1 LAFGKTADFSNL
13 NLMAR
18 SNIPYKPHLSLT
30 ELTLPPG
37 AEWSPRSAGWAVI
50 QIGSGGGFWLQP
62 KENRELETGT
72 VLAVSPQT
80 QGSIRASQIGSLSL
94 QFFHVCP
101 ERLTGVL
108 TLNEQRFFETAST
121 REDYPVRI
129 LAATSPA
136 TALMAGVCGRKNQI
150 GAPARLQL
158 LQIFVELFGAE
169 LERGG
174 FEPLPAADATE
185 RLSKF
190 LKQTPASELI
200 NISQAELVQVT
211 RCTPRHFSRIFR
223 EVVGMSLR
231 DKRTELRLARAC
243 NLLATTQSKVVDV
256 ALESGYQSLS
266 LFNLMFTR
274 HKGLSPGEWRR
285 QNLGKSFQSHQ
296 SRRRFVLS
304 N

>member
-1 LAFGKTADFSNL
+1 
-13 NLMAR
+13 MAR
-18 SNIPYKPHLSLT
+18 SNIAYKPHLSLS

-37 AEWSPRSAGWAVI
+37 AEWAPRLTGWAVI
-50 QIGSGGGFWLQP
+50 HISSAGGFWLHP
-62 KENRELETGT
+62 KLNRELEPGT
-72 VLAVSPQT
+72 LLAVSPQSL
-80 QGSIRASQIGSLSL
+80 GSIRASQIGVLSL

-101 ERLTGVL
+101 ERLTGIM

-121 REDYPVRI
+121 REESPMRI
-129 LAATSPA
+129 LAPNSAT
-136 TALMAGVCGRKNQI
+136 TTLMAGVCARRDQG
-150 GAPARLQL
+150 GTSVRLQL
-158 LQIFVELFGAE
+158 LQIFVELFGDE

-174 FEPLPAADATE
+174 GDTPPPIDAKE
-185 RLSKF
+185 RLAKF

-200 NISQAELVQVT
+200 DISQAELVQVT

-274 HKGLSPGEWRR
+274 HLGLSPGEWRR
-285 QNLGKSFQSHQ
+285 QNLGKSFPARH
-296 SRRRFVLS
+296 SRRRLVSS
-304 N
+304 NWS